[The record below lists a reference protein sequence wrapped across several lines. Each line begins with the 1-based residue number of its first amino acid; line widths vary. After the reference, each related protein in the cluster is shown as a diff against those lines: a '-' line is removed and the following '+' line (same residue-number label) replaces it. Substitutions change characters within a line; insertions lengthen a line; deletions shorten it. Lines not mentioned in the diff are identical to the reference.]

1 MFVNNIFLSA
11 AIPAL
16 YRDLYKSC
24 SNNEEPIHK
33 DVYQALLSQCNLDS
47 GQLKVIWEL
56 VGPNKNTQGVVNR
69 TNFYKTLAL
78 IAWAQQG
85 KNLSEKLFDTFN
97 GDGMW
102 SKRNHMRWL

>member
-1 MFVNNIFLSA
+1 MFVDNIFLSA

-24 SNNEEPIHK
+24 SNNEAPIHK

-85 KNLSEKLFDTFN
+85 KSLSEKLFDTFN
-97 GDGMW
+97 GDGM
-102 SKRNHMRWL
+102 